1 MQAFAGAL
9 AVHTCNT
16 QLAWQASS
24 TELGA
29 IHNSQSYDCTES
41 VRNTIYN
48 GGACHWF
55 DNVREMIFEGNT
67 CIGNEATANG
77 NNIDSYG
84 GGYSHHIYLRSV
96 TLAR

>member
-1 MQAFAGAL
+1 MIAL
-9 AVHTCNT
+9 
-16 QLAWQASS
+16 
-24 TELGA
+24 
-29 IHNSQSYDCTES
+29 I

-96 TLAR
+96 TLAS